1 MGQRE
6 VEPRR
11 SRRLYLGSILVL
23 LLGLCAAAAIYVT
36 AGDDADNAVGYE
48 VIDGVAYPVAPE
60 DSKAYQRQLERF
72 GGKANVLAAELNRW
86 FAGLWHGKPLAFT
99 VACLSIA
106 AALALYL
113 YAKYL
118 EAE

>member
-1 MGQRE
+1 VGERE
-6 VEPRR
+6 VAPRR
-11 SRRLYLGSILVL
+11 NRLYLISALVL
-23 LLGLCAAAAIYVT
+23 LLGLCAAAAVYLT
-36 AGDDADNAVGYE
+36 AGDDAHNAVGYD
-48 VIDGVAYPVAPE
+48 VINGVAYPVAPE
-60 DSKAYQRQLERF
+60 DSKAYQRELERF

-86 FAGLWHGKPLAFT
+86 FASLWHGRTLAFT